1 VLDIGFSEIALIF
14 TLALIV
20 LGPEKLPRV
29 ASQVGRWIGR
39 ARGMARQFREQL
51 EEEVNLEEVRK
62 SKPPA
67 VKPPPPAE
75 AVPAATVPAPAES
88 TASTT
93 ADAPP
98 AQPTY
103 PDNYSHA
110 HDADGRP
117 LPSATDGVPLSQA
130 NPVSATAEEIAGQP
144 PAQAQ
149 HQQYPDHYSHAHP
162 TDADGRPLPVETQ
175 HQQYPDHYSHAH
187 PTDSEGR
194 PLPPTS
200 EAPADDSGQHDWVGV
215 PAGDPGVTATDKPAQ
230 GTTAAG
236 YAPPHERGT

>member
-1 VLDIGFSEIALIF
+1 MFDIGFSEIALIF

-67 VKPPPPAE
+67 IKPSPPAE
-75 AVPAATVPAPAES
+75 AIPAAVVPEVTAPAVAE
-88 TASTT
+88 AS
-93 ADAPP
+93 PV

-103 PDNYSHA
+103 PDNYSHT

-117 LPSATDGVPLSQA
+117 RPPVADGAPLSSADSVSVTADGV
-130 NPVSATAEEIAGQP
+130 AGQP
-144 PAQAQ
+144 PAQT
-149 HQQYPDHYSHAHP
+149 QQQMYPDHYSHAHP
-162 TDADGRPLPVETQ
+162 TDAEGRPLP
-175 HQQYPDHYSHAH
+175 
-187 PTDSEGR
+187 
-194 PLPPTS
+194 PPTS
-200 EAPADDSGQHDWVGV
+200 EAPADDSGQHDWVGA
-215 PAGDPGVTATDKPAQ
+215 PAGDNVAARDNAPATNAVPVRDGGVTATDKPAR

>member
-1 VLDIGFSEIALIF
+1 MLDIGFSEIALIF

-67 VKPPPPAE
+67 IKPPPPAE
-75 AVPAATVPAPAES
+75 AVPAAAVLEQATAPA
-88 TASTT
+88 TAE
-93 ADAPP
+93 AAPP

-130 NPVSATAEEIAGQP
+130 ESVSATAEESAGQP

-149 HQQYPDHYSHAHP
+149 QTTFPDHYSHAHP
-162 TDADGRPLPVETQ
+162 TDA
-175 HQQYPDHYSHAH
+175 
-187 PTDSEGR
+187 EGR
-194 PLPPTS
+194 PLPPATS

-215 PAGDPGVTATDKPAQ
+215 TATDKPPQ
-230 GTTAAG
+230 GTPAAG